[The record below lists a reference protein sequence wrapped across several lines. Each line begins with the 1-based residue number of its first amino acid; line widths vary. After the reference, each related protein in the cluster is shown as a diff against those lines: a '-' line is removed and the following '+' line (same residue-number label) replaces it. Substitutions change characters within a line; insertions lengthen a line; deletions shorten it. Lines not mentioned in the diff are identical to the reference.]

1 MVNLYARSI
10 ENSYQLLSGKATLDQ
25 ILSYLTYLVI
35 DPNKEFPED
44 VLPVFFIEPGEKP
57 TEEEIDEMIT
67 YFEKQEDYEKCQYLK
82 EFKQK
87 L

>member
-1 MVNLYARSI
+1 MYGQSI

-25 ILSYLTYLVI
+25 LLAYLSWMVI
-35 DPNKEFPED
+35 DPNLDFPEE

-57 TEEEIDEMIT
+57 TEEELDEMIA
-67 YFEKQEDYEKCQYLK
+67 YFERQEDYEKCQYLK
-82 EFKQK
+82 EFKLK